1 MNKKT
6 IGYCILIIFI
16 IFVLLYLLA
25 SFMSATFDITM
36 WTQRQRC
43 LVMMTTIGL
52 SYIAINSYLNFKDE

>member
-1 MNKKT
+1 MDKKT
-6 IGYCILIIFI
+6 IGYCILINFI

-43 LVMMTTIGL
+43 LLMMTTVGL
-52 SYIAINSYLNFKDE
+52 SCIAINSYLNFKDE

>member
-1 MNKKT
+1 MDKKT
-6 IGYCILIIFI
+6 IGYCILINFI

-52 SYIAINSYLNFKDE
+52 SYIIINNYLNFKDE